1 MNEQERAEEHLKTI
15 RRMMERATIYRA
27 ISAPTALVGGVLSL
41 MASGYYLK
49 WFHHFGPGDYIAG
62 EQNNF
67 LRLWML
73 VLILTGVANT
83 IFIVAGSRKHG
94 EPVLS
99 TSMKAA
105 FIALAPALVAGGAF
119 TLYFAGMGWIPL
131 VDFYMAVGWSI
142 FYGLALLA
150 TSHFA
155 PRSLTLL
162 GYAFLVS
169 GLVAFLVY
177 RFSNGFFIDVISGE
191 PDTQPTGILFMAL
204 TFGLYHL
211 IYALCAWPRKGAA
224 PEL

>member
-27 ISAPTALVGGVLSL
+27 ISAPTALVGGLLSL

-49 WFHHFGPGDYIAG
+49 WFHHFGPGDFLSSD
-62 EQNNF
+62 QNNF

-73 VLILTGVANT
+73 VLILTAAANT
-83 IFIVAGSRKHG
+83 VFIVGGSRKRG

-99 TSMKAA
+99 ASMKAA
-105 FIALAPALVAGGAF
+105 FIALAPAFITGGAF

-131 VDFYMAVGWSI
+131 VDFYLAIGWSV
-142 FYGLALLA
+142 FYGLGLLA

-169 GLVAFLVY
+169 GLAAFLAY
-177 RFSNGFFIDVISGE
+177 RFSNGFTDVITGE
-191 PDTQPTGILFMAL
+191 PDTKPTGILFMAL

-211 IYALCAWPRKGAA
+211 IYAVCAWPRKGAA